1 MSENGTSEPQYL
13 FRYEHGVDEKRRV
26 QIPAKWRSD
35 NAEVVYT
42 LILWKKSTP
51 QPPCLLVLPP
61 TAMKRLVEKI
71 SAMPFSDPK
80 AEALR
85 RLLGANSDQVTP
97 DKSGRICLPDEMAKK
112 AGIGEKAIL
121 IGMFD
126 RFQIWNPDSYN
137 TVNVIDDAHSPEALD
152 LI

>member
-1 MSENGTSEPQYL
+1 MSENVANEPQYL

-26 QIPAKWRSD
+26 QIPAKWRSED
-35 NAEVVYT
+35 ANVVYT
-42 LILWKKSTP
+42 LMLWKKSTQ

-61 TAMKRLVEKI
+61 TAMKRLVDKI

-85 RLLGANSDQVTP
+85 RLLGANSDQVVP

-112 AGIGEKAIL
+112 AGIGTQVVL

-126 RFQIWNPDSYN
+126 RFQIWNPDDYN
-137 TVNVIDDAHSPEALD
+137 AVHVIDDAHSPEALD